1 MIQEFESRHFD
12 VNFAEDDSF
21 NCSFAEDEEFVVDFG
36 AGIEKEYHGVYEV
49 TPSASVQTLQTTNRV
64 LTDNIVINPI
74 PNNYGLITYN
84 GSFITVS

>member
-21 NCSFAEDEEFVVDFG
+21 NCSFAEDEEFVVEFG
-36 AGIEKEYHGVYEV
+36 AGIEKEYHGAYEV
-49 TPSASVQTLQTTNRV
+49 TPSTSTQTLQTTNRV